1 METQKN
7 KQKAQTQQVQ
17 KKTHLSQQHKD
28 LFYQGQDSYS
38 VSDDR
43 VVNQGRATFKVQMD
57 PIAEKPSQT
66 GYKKSTAQEDDSDP
80 NKAGRMLK
88 TEEIRMICDKHKLS
102 RMEVY
107 NIRSQFSAMAHM
119 SKIAEEEE
127 LAAQGE
133 DAKKNGKKMFGAQTE
148 GISLPYFKKNCS
160 FLAGCL
166 P

>member
-1 METQKN
+1 
-7 KQKAQTQQVQ
+7 
-17 KKTHLSQQHKD
+17 
-28 LFYQGQDSYS
+28 
-38 VSDDR
+38 
-43 VVNQGRATFKVQMD
+43 MD
-57 PIAEKPSQT
+57 PSAEKMGKAQT
-66 GYKKSTAQEDDSDP
+66 GYKKSNNQDDDSDP

-88 TEEIRMICDKHKLS
+88 TEEIRMICDKHKMS

-107 NIRSQFSAMAHM
+107 NVRSQFSAMAHM

-133 DAKKNGKKMFGAQTE
+133 DVKKAAKKNHFGSSTE
-148 GISLPYFKKNCS
+148 GISLPYFQKNCS